1 MTAWDQM
8 ILKGVSGNSG
18 PRKQGFIW
26 GGQMALAITLVQV
39 NLPGAVMTAWDQM
52 ILKGVSGNSGPRK
65 QGFIWGGQM
74 ANGRQRGR
82 GPREQESW
90 NEHGEDAALSSRT
103 EALPSP
109 GRSSPLWLGAPHPA
123 SSFRSALMIFLRKEE
138 GWATGCS
145 L

>member
-1 MTAWDQM
+1 
-8 ILKGVSGNSG
+8 
-18 PRKQGFIW
+18 
-26 GGQMALAITLVQV
+26 
-39 NLPGAVMTAWDQM
+39 
-52 ILKGVSGNSGPRK
+52 
-65 QGFIWGGQM
+65 M

-109 GRSSPLWLGAPHPA
+109 GRSSPLWLEAPHPA